1 MSESEKS
8 IQAVHPVY
16 RILDPAFYQDPWE
29 GYAWLRKNK
38 PIYYDDAA
46 ELWAVTRYED
56 IRQCAMDQETFSSF
70 NSRPSEEP
78 QSSMINQDEPEHMQR
93 RDLIRRRFTPQSIRR
108 YDDYIRLAISW
119 LIDQIIEKGE
129 CDFVRD
135 IATPVPMLMIGD
147 LMGLPPSDY
156 EQLLEW
162 SDLFATG
169 ADTQSTPEFIQTVR
183 DAIEEYHNY
192 IFTHLEDRRGN
203 PSDDLLSDI
212 VHGKVGGEP
221 LTTKDLLAESML
233 ILVGGDET
241 TRHVISGG
249 MKALLEHPDQ
259 MAWVQE
265 DLDERLPAA
274 IEEMLRWVTPV
285 KNMMRTAT
293 CDTELGGQK
302 LSKGDRVLLL
312 YESGN
317 RDETVFENP
326 DEFRVDRNPNHH
338 LAFGG
343 YGRHFC
349 MGGNLARR
357 EIMTVFEEVFRRM
370 KNIEIVEGADIPYR
384 LGNFVLGI
392 EALPIRFTPGEK
404 ENKVADVEDLQKLG
418 RVAR

>member
-1 MSESEKS
+1 
-8 IQAVHPVY
+8 
-16 RILDPAFYQDPWE
+16 
-29 GYAWLRKNK
+29 
-38 PIYYDDAA
+38 
-46 ELWAVTRYED
+46 
-56 IRQCAMDQETFSSF
+56 
-70 NSRPSEEP
+70 
-78 QSSMINQDEPEHMQR
+78 
-93 RDLIRRRFTPQSIRR
+93 
-108 YDDYIRLAISW
+108 
-119 LIDQIIEKGE
+119 
-129 CDFVRD
+129 
-135 IATPVPMLMIGD
+135 
-147 LMGLPPSDY
+147 
-156 EQLLEW
+156 
-162 SDLFATG
+162 
-169 ADTQSTPEFIQTVR
+169 
-183 DAIEEYHNY
+183 
-192 IFTHLEDRRGN
+192 
-203 PSDDLLSDI
+203 
-212 VHGKVGGEP
+212 
-221 LTTKDLLAESML
+221 ML